1 MRRYR
6 STLIVIGCT
15 TALVGFATAAG
26 LASMSPVFARLEQSE
41 AIRNADRAAAALDM
55 HIAALG
61 ENTQGW
67 TDHNH
72 VLGYGRPGPSQEPTA
87 DATPDISGGSDAD
100 VVILAELDGTIL
112 DSYANRH
119 AGVGENVSLP
129 AEFVALAS
137 RPDAAWAS
145 SGAAVAFDGLLG
157 TEYGLYMVS
166 VRPVSLGAEGTG
178 ADAVMIAGRQLDDGE
193 LARVSEQVDVQ
204 VTIRSGVAS
213 TTSANALLGSIINT
227 TTVVSIIDENSLQTT
242 DTLTDIYGTPIATL
256 VTTQDRTI
264 HAESLNALRIF
275 PIAVVCLGIIAAL
288 ICAAIAR
295 RLERTAAE
303 RSRSDAALRRSER
316 RYRSLIDHLAD
327 PVLGFDSSDTVVYAN
342 TQASVLT
349 GYDHSQLIGLH
360 LSDLVAPVSL
370 AAATRMHAFGDET
383 HTNEITIARADG
395 ETLLV
400 EVAAAPLAAGVA
412 GDDGTQWIARD
423 ITERKRFEEELVHL
437 ATRDPLTGLFN
448 RRRFEDE
455 LSERLA
461 QAQRTDEPGTILWL
475 DLDSFKEVN
484 DTLGHRAGD
493 ELLVQITRL
502 IADEVRTGSI
512 MARLG
517 GDEFAILFP
526 RARTHEAAVA
536 ATRIMNRL
544 RTSRFAIADR
554 MLTATASIGIVQYPD
569 HGTTP
574 EELLSR
580 ADLAMYRAKDAGR
593 NRYCVFEP
601 TEEWS
606 DELAAHFDWGLE
618 IANALCDERFTAHA
632 QPIIDVATNK
642 IDRYELLIRMID
654 SKGDLVMPGVFLPV
668 AERSGTIVDID
679 RWMVRHAIS
688 LLALAEDDIRVD
700 VNLSGHSFG
709 NLEILDIVRD
719 ELDMAGIAPSRLGF
733 EITETS
739 AVIDIA
745 KARAFV
751 EGVKRLGCR
760 VALDDFGSGFSSFYY
775 LRNIPIDCL
784 KIDGT
789 FIRNLADNPADQHV
803 VRAIVELAAGFGI
816 ETTAEFVENAKV
828 LDLLRV
834 FGVQY
839 AQGYYIGRPSA
850 GTCGQAM
857 VTAALDA

>member
-1 MRRYR
+1 
-6 STLIVIGCT
+6 
-15 TALVGFATAAG
+15 
-26 LASMSPVFARLEQSE
+26 MSPVFVRLERSE
-41 AIRNADRAAAALDM
+41 AVRNADRASAALGM

-67 TDHNH
+67 ADHDHSLGNLHPGLSEEATTD
-72 VLGYGRPGPSQEPTA
+72 VI
-87 DATPDISGGSDAD
+87 PDISGDLSAD
-100 VVILAELDGTIL
+100 VIVLAGLDGTIL
-112 DSYANRH
+112 SSYVNRYD
-119 AGVGENVSLP
+119 GSGENTSLP
-129 AEFVALAS
+129 IEFVVLAS
-137 RPDAAWAS
+137 QPETAWAS
-145 SGAAVAFDGLLG
+145 SGTAIALDGLLRAHDG
-157 TEYGLYMVS
+157 IYMVS
-166 VRPVSLGAEGTG
+166 VRPVSLVPN
-178 ADAVMIAGRQLDDGE
+178 DSIVNAVMIAGRRLDDDE

-204 VTIRSGVAS
+204 VTVHERVTAAVG
-213 TTSANALLGSIINT
+213 TNPLLDSIVNT
-227 TTVVSIIDENSLQTT
+227 GTAITLLDERSLQTAT
-242 DTLTDIYGTPIATL
+242 ALTDVYGEPIATL
-256 VTTQDRTI
+256 VTTQDRSI

-275 PIAVVCLGIIAAL
+275 PIAVIGLGIVAAL
-288 ICAAIAR
+288 IFAAIAR

-303 RSRSDAALRRSER
+303 RMRSDTALRRSEE

-327 PVLGFDSSDTVVYAN
+327 PVLGFDADDVVIYAN
-342 TQASVLT
+342 AQASVLT
-349 GYDHSQLIGLH
+349 GYGYGQLIGLR
-360 LSDLVAPVSL
+360 LGDLVAPASL
-370 AAATRMHAFGDET
+370 QAATRMHASGDAT
-383 HTNEITIARADG
+383 HTNEITITRADG

-400 EVAAAPLAAGVA
+400 EVAVAPLAASVA
-412 GDDGTQWIARD
+412 GDNGTQWIARD

-455 LSERLA
+455 LSGRLA
-461 QAQRTDEPGTILWL
+461 EARRTEEPGTILWL

-502 IADEVRTGSI
+502 IGDEVRAGSI

-526 RARTHEAAVA
+526 HARASEAAVA
-536 ATRIMNRL
+536 ATRILNRL
-544 RTSRFAIADR
+544 RMSRFAIADR

-569 HGTTP
+569 HGVTP

-593 NRYCVFEP
+593 NRFCVFEP

-618 IANALCDERFTAHA
+618 IANALRDDRFTAHA
-632 QPIIDVATNK
+632 QPIIDLATNT

-654 SKGDLVMPGVFLPV
+654 SKGELVMPGVFLPV
-668 AERSGTIVDID
+668 AERSGAIVEID

-688 LLALAEDDIRVD
+688 LLALADDEIRVD
-700 VNLSGHSFG
+700 VNLSGHAFG

-719 ELDMAGIAPSRLGF
+719 EIDVAGIAPSRLGF

-739 AVIDIA
+739 AVIDMT

-784 KIDGT
+784 KIDGA

-816 ETTAEFVENAKV
+816 ETTAEFVESAEV

-834 FGVQY
+834 FGVHY
-839 AQGYYIGRPSA
+839 AQGYYIGRPAA
-850 GTCGQAM
+850 GTCGQSM
-857 VTAALDA
+857 VTAALGS

>member
-1 MRRYR
+1 M
-6 STLIVIGCT
+6 
-15 TALVGFATAAG
+15 LVGLATAAG
-26 LASMSPVFARLEQSE
+26 LASMSPVFVRLERSE
-41 AIRNADRAAAALDM
+41 AVRNADRASAALDM

-67 TDHNH
+67 SNHDH
-72 VLGYGRPGPSQEPTA
+72 VLS
-87 DATPDISGGSDAD
+87 DALAGLSREATAD
-100 VVILAELDGTIL
+100 VVPGISGDLSTDVVVLADLNGTIL
-112 DSYANRH
+112 SSYVSGG
-119 AGVGENVSLP
+119 AGTSVTASLP
-129 AEFVALAS
+129 AEFIALAREPNPS
-137 RPDAAWAS
+137 WARFESVAAL
-145 SGAAVAFDGLLG
+145 DGLIRARG
-157 TEYGLYMVS
+157 EIYIVS
-166 VRPVSLGAEGTG
+166 VRPVSLAANASTVS
-178 ADAVMIAGRQLDDGE
+178 AVMVAGRRLDDEE
-193 LARVSEQVDVQ
+193 LVRLSEQVDVQ
-204 VTIRSGVAS
+204 VTVRDGAADAVG
-213 TTSANALLGSIINT
+213 THALLDSMANT
-227 TTVVSIIDENSLQTT
+227 GTVITLLDEDSLQTAT
-242 DTLTDIYGTPIATL
+242 ALTDVYGEPIGTL
-256 VTTQDRTI
+256 VTTQDRSI

-275 PIAVVCLGIIAAL
+275 PIAVIGLGIVAAL
-288 ICAAIAR
+288 IFAAIAR
-295 RLERTAAE
+295 RLERTARE
-303 RSRSDAALRRSER
+303 RARSDAALRRSEE
-316 RYRSLIDHLAD
+316 RYRSLIDHLPD
-327 PVLGFDSSDTVVYAN
+327 PVLGFDAADTVVYAN
-342 TQASVLT
+342 AQASALT
-349 GYDHSQLIGLH
+349 GYGHGQLIGLS
-360 LSDLVAPVSL
+360 LSDLVAPASL
-370 AAATRMHAFGDET
+370 QAVTRMHSSEDRT
-383 HTNEITIARADG
+383 HTNEITITRADG

-400 EVAAAPLAAGVA
+400 EVAVAPLAASVA
-412 GDDGTQWIARD
+412 GDSGMQWIARD

-448 RRRFEDE
+448 RRQFEDE
-455 LSERLA
+455 LSGRLA
-461 QAQRTDEPGTILWL
+461 QARRTEEPGTILWL

-502 IADEVRTGSI
+502 IGDEVRTGSI

-526 RARTHEAAVA
+526 HARAHEAAMA
-536 ATRIMNRL
+536 ATRILNRL
-544 RTSRFAIADR
+544 RVSRFAVADR

-569 HGTTP
+569 HGVTP

-593 NRYCVFEP
+593 NRFCIFEP

-618 IANALCDERFTAHA
+618 IANALRDDRFTAHA
-632 QPIIDVATNK
+632 QPIIDLATNT

-654 SKGDLVMPGVFLPV
+654 SKGEIVMPGIFLPV
-668 AERSGTIVDID
+668 AERSGSIVDID

-688 LLALAEDDIRVD
+688 LLALAGDDIRVD
-700 VNLSGHSFG
+700 VNLSGHAFG

-719 ELDMAGIAPSRLGF
+719 ELDVAGIAPSRLGF

-739 AVIDIA
+739 AVIDMA

-775 LRNIPIDCL
+775 LRNIPIDSL
-784 KIDGT
+784 KIDGA
-789 FIRNLADNPADQHV
+789 FIRDLADNPGDQHV

-816 ETTAEFVENAKV
+816 ETTAEFVESAEV
-828 LDLLRV
+828 LDLLRT
-834 FGVQY
+834 FGVHY

-857 VTAALDA
+857 VTAALGA